1 MQRIRVVFASALA
14 AIAVAL
20 TVNAA
25 VAQTGDT
32 AGQPLTLLA
41 GLHPPH
47 VAKTAAHAR
56 PAHRKIAKLE
66 RKRVAT
72 HSRAVAEAEPA
83 APTAPEPTAMPDNA
97 WPTPPQ
103 PAPDNTVA
111 AAPAATPASNDTA
124 PSTIVMNGQTVE
136 VASPDHLNAID
147 RAAENN
153 HDAPAGLPA
162 DRADAATPVQTVL
175 AVPVHDD
182 AGPVGSASWI
192 AQVLAAL
199 GGAVAAGVTAWF
211 MIGPG
216 PQRMYG

>member
-1 MQRIRVVFASALA
+1 MLRIRIVSATALA

-25 VAQTGDT
+25 AAQTSDT

-47 VAKTAAHAR
+47 TAKAHAA

-66 RKRVAT
+66 RKRVAR
-72 HSRAVAEAEPA
+72 HGPAVATAEPV
-83 APTAPEPTAMPDNA
+83 APPAPAGLPDNG

-111 AAPAATPASNDTA
+111 AAPAAQPATPAANDATPGA
-124 PSTIVMNGQTVE
+124 IVMNGQTVE
-136 VASPDHLNAID
+136 IASPDDLNAID
-147 RAAENN
+147 RAAEDT
-153 HDAPAGLPA
+153 HDAP
-162 DRADAATPVQTVL
+162 AATPVQTVL
-175 AVPVHDD
+175 AAPVHDD
-182 AGPVGSASWI
+182 ANPVGSMSWL

>member
-1 MQRIRVVFASALA
+1 MLRIRIVSVSVLA

-25 VAQTGDT
+25 AAQTSDT

-47 VAKTAAHAR
+47 TAKAHAA

-66 RKRVAT
+66 RKRVAR
-72 HSRAVAEAEPA
+72 HGPAVAMAEPV
-83 APTAPEPTAMPDNA
+83 APPAPAGLPDNG

-111 AAPAATPASNDTA
+111 AAPAVQLATPAANDATPGA
-124 PSTIVMNGQTVE
+124 IVMNGQTVE
-136 VASPDHLNAID
+136 IASPDDLNAID
-147 RAAENN
+147 RAAEDT
-153 HDAPAGLPA
+153 HDAPAVM
-162 DRADAATPVQTVL
+162 PVQTVL
-175 AVPVHDD
+175 AAPVHDD
-182 AGPVGSASWI
+182 ASPVGSMSWL

>member
-1 MQRIRVVFASALA
+1 MLRIRIVSVSVLA

-25 VAQTGDT
+25 AAQTSDT

-47 VAKTAAHAR
+47 TAKAHAA

-66 RKRVAT
+66 RKRVAR
-72 HSRAVAEAEPA
+72 HGPAVAMAEPV
-83 APTAPEPTAMPDNA
+83 APPAPAGLPDNG

-111 AAPAATPASNDTA
+111 AAPAVQLATPAANDATPGA
-124 PSTIVMNGQTVE
+124 IVMNGQTVE
-136 VASPDHLNAID
+136 IASPDDLNAID
-147 RAAENN
+147 RAAEDSR
-153 HDAPAGLPA
+153 DAPAALPA
-162 DRADAATPVQTVL
+162 DHADSATPVQTVL
-175 AVPVHDD
+175 AAPVHDD
-182 AGPVGSASWI
+182 ASAVGGTPWI

>member
-1 MQRIRVVFASALA
+1 MPRIRIVSASALA

-25 VAQTGDT
+25 AAQTTYT
-32 AGQPLTLLA
+32 AGQPLALLA

-47 VAKTAAHAR
+47 MAKAHAT
-56 PAHRKIAKLE
+56 PAHRKTAKLE
-66 RKRVAT
+66 RKRVAR
-72 HSRAVAEAEPA
+72 HGPAVATAEPA
-83 APTAPEPTAMPDNA
+83 APPAPTAAPDNA

-111 AAPAATPASNDTA
+111 AAPAAPAATPASNDATPGA
-124 PSTIVMNGQTVE
+124 IVMNGQTVE
-136 VASPDHLNAID
+136 IALPDHLNAID
-147 RAAENN
+147 RAAEDN

-162 DRADAATPVQTVL
+162 DRADAARPVQTVL
-175 AVPVHDD
+175 AAPVHDD
-182 AGPVGSASWI
+182 ASPVGSASWI

>member
-1 MQRIRVVFASALA
+1 MLRIRIVSATALA

-25 VAQTGDT
+25 AAQTSDT

-41 GLHPPH
+41 GLHPPRT
-47 VAKTAAHAR
+47 AKAHAT

-66 RKRVAT
+66 RKRVAR
-72 HSRAVAEAEPA
+72 HGPAVATAEPV
-83 APTAPEPTAMPDNA
+83 APPAPAGLPDNTRA
-97 WPTPPQ
+97 TPPQ

-111 AAPAATPASNDTA
+111 AAPAAQPATPAANDATPGA
-124 PSTIVMNGQTVE
+124 IVMNGQTVE
-136 VASPDHLNAID
+136 IASPDDLNAIE
-147 RAAENN
+147 RAAEDT
-153 HDAPAGLPA
+153 HDAPA
-162 DRADAATPVQTVL
+162 ATSVQTVL
-175 AVPVHDD
+175 AAPVHDD
-182 AGPVGSASWI
+182 ANPVGSMSWL